1 MQEQTVLPKEK
12 NKKPLI
18 IFLLIIS
25 TLSLVAI
32 GFLGFLY
39 AKEMKAQGKTVFNID
54 GVNPEIANKLS
65 GAINYSS
72 DKEDD
77 AQYFSPTLEITLQYD
92 ENLFTV
98 TEGTKTVYISPV
110 NWNLF
115 SSAYLKI
122 TPTTDIKGYYLTN
135 SYFQNLKFVEESDDN
150 GVKTLIFSYEESSLL
165 DDTKK
170 TTKTLS
176 VVYKAISE
184 QSVAHIQISNFNIK
198 ENESIYNGIK
208 NILNSISTDISDISE
223 NLQAQI
229 ASGLVK
235 VEFPRSN
242 WSILTQTETHLSFEG
257 TNESLSSIT
266 IAISDAYDL
275 DRVKD
280 TEARK
285 KQLQENIDLKKSYFT
300 QNNYNFE
307 IVDAIKTM
315 TIGGIEFEY
324 IVLQYDYGYDPAIIE
339 TIYLGFLDGP
349 EKQIDITTRYYTD
362 QAEDKTKIEELLKG
376 ITFDNSDIYSM
387 SSNNVLG
394 DSSVTINKATILGQ
408 ASTVRIFAKECI
420 NAKFSSQMTGSGVEG
435 KTYNICSAG
444 FGSGFVVNGE
454 GYIGTNAHVVSG
466 NILDNFLTGSI
477 YSQDLWNDFK
487 ETFIALLLQ
496 EGINPGFL
504 SEDEINDYYMTL
516 LYVFEKE
523 GYISLSREESSIY
536 VQGSDVFEIDPETI
550 DVINT
555 TSHFK
560 ASLINSNEISSGIK
574 AYIEEETG
582 MSDVSD
588 LALIKTDEP
597 INYPAIPVN
606 SNNYTVGQEIYV
618 VGFPGIA
625 DDQELVG
632 AAAVLNSTV
641 TKGTISAIKPNSAS
655 TFDLLQV
662 DASVDNGNSGG
673 PIIDSDGYVIGVATY
688 GLDSGSGN
696 YNMGISGEELQNFL
710 NSNSLDFG
718 INSERKILEEALSD
732 ISLSYYSRA
741 KEKIE
746 GILLNQSSL
755 DVVLQPFVD
764 LCDSKIA
771 NGEDKT
777 PFIDINGSI
786 PMLLI
791 FVLLILLLGIAITML
806 IVKLKQLKNVKTQ
819 FIPMANATA
828 QI

>member
-1 MQEQTVLPKEK
+1 
-12 NKKPLI
+12 
-18 IFLLIIS
+18 
-25 TLSLVAI
+25 
-32 GFLGFLY
+32 
-39 AKEMKAQGKTVFNID
+39 
-54 GVNPEIANKLS
+54 
-65 GAINYSS
+65 
-72 DKEDD
+72 
-77 AQYFSPTLEITLQYD
+77 
-92 ENLFTV
+92 
-98 TEGTKTVYISPV
+98 
-110 NWNLF
+110 
-115 SSAYLKI
+115 
-122 TPTTDIKGYYLTN
+122 
-135 SYFQNLKFVEESDDN
+135 
-150 GVKTLIFSYEESSLL
+150 
-165 DDTKK
+165 
-170 TTKTLS
+170 
-176 VVYKAISE
+176 
-184 QSVAHIQISNFNIK
+184 
-198 ENESIYNGIK
+198 
-208 NILNSISTDISDISE
+208 
-223 NLQAQI
+223 
-229 ASGLVK
+229 
-235 VEFPRSN
+235 
-242 WSILTQTETHLSFEG
+242 
-257 TNESLSSIT
+257 
-266 IAISDAYDL
+266 
-275 DRVKD
+275 
-280 TEARK
+280 
-285 KQLQENIDLKKSYFT
+285 
-300 QNNYNFE
+300 
-307 IVDAIKTM
+307 
-315 TIGGIEFEY
+315 
-324 IVLQYDYGYDPAIIE
+324 
-339 TIYLGFLDGP
+339 
-349 EKQIDITTRYYTD
+349 
-362 QAEDKTKIEELLKG
+362 
-376 ITFDNSDIYSM
+376 
-387 SSNNVLG
+387 
-394 DSSVTINKATILGQ
+394 
-408 ASTVRIFAKECI
+408 
-420 NAKFSSQMTGSGVEG
+420 
-435 KTYNICSAG
+435 
-444 FGSGFVVNGE
+444 
-454 GYIGTNAHVVSG
+454 
-466 NILDNFLTGSI
+466 
-477 YSQDLWNDFK
+477 
-487 ETFIALLLQ
+487 
-496 EGINPGFL
+496 
-504 SEDEINDYYMTL
+504 MTL

-523 GYISLSREESSIY
+523 GYISLSRGESSIY

-550 DVINT
+550 EVINT